1 MNLLRQF
8 LLKNLGLKVLSLV
21 IAFLLWL
28 QIASRQ
34 TIQTTVSV
42 PVEFINMP
50 PQLEI
55 AGDYPQ
61 RVDVVIRSERGLSP
75 DERRMAA
82 VIDLRSADAGVEIYP
97 LTQNNIW
104 NAAGVE
110 IISLTPST
118 IRLQLER
125 TASRIVKVEI
135 DIVGSPARGYKL
147 TDVKMS
153 PGEVMVTGP
162 ESRLQKVTT
171 AKTEPISVEGRTS
184 SFTQDVFV
192 YIEDPRVRIENP
204 KPVAVSLVIEEARRE
219 VQLRDVLVEVVP
231 AHAKVR
237 LLTRSVNVVG
247 TVPVSFSG
255 QIRPHHFQAVVDVS
269 NLQANPEAYEIIPRI
284 VPAEE
289 YRNLFRTESVSP
301 SRVKVRKLS

>member
-1 MNLLRQF
+1 MNFLRRF

-34 TIQTTVSV
+34 TVQTTVSA

-61 RVDVVIRSERGLSP
+61 RVDVVIRSERGLSS
-75 DERRMAA
+75 ERRMAA
-82 VIDLRSADAGVEIYP
+82 VIDLRNADPGVEIYP
-97 LTQNNIW
+97 LTRNNIW

-125 TASRIVKVEI
+125 TASKIVKVEA
-135 DIVGSPARGYKL
+135 DIAGSPARGYKL
-147 TDVKMS
+147 TGVKMS

-162 ESRLQKVTT
+162 ESRLQKVNT

-204 KPVAVSLVIEEARRE
+204 KPVALSLVIEEERRE
-219 VQLRDVLVEVVP
+219 VQLRDVPVEVVP
-231 AHAKVR
+231 ANARVR
-237 LLTRSVNVVG
+237 LLTRSVDVVG

-255 QIRPHHFQAVVDVS
+255 PIRPGDFQAVVDVS
-269 NLQANPEAYEIIPRI
+269 TLQANPEVYEIIPRI

-289 YRNLFRTESVSP
+289 YRDLFRTESVSP